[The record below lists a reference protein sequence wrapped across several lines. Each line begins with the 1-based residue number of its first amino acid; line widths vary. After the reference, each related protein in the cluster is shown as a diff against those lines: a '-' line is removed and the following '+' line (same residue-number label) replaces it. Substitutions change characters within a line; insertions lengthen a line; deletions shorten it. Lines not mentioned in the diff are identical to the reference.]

1 MTLKIDKA
9 GRIVVP
15 RQLRDRLGFRAGM
28 DLDVSETAEGMIL
41 RRVSEKPEVIEE
53 DGFLVH
59 QGVAPRGFDWDRH
72 IEEQREDRHSKVS
85 ML

>member
-1 MTLKIDKA
+1 MTLKIDKT
-9 GRIVVP
+9 GRILVP
-15 RQLRDRLGFRAGM
+15 RQQ
-28 DLDVSETAEGMIL
+28 GMIL
-41 RRVSEKPEVIEE
+41 RQVSEKPEVMEE

-72 IEEQREDRHSKVS
+72 IEEQREDSHSKVS